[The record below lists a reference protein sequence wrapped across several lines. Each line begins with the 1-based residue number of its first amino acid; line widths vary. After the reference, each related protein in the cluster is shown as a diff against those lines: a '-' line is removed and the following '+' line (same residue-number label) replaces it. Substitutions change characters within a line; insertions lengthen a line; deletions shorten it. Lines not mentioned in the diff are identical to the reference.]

1 MKYRIYKQLLP
12 HKFNSND
19 PIWSKRQIWVQKLN
33 QADTIDEF
41 DTMEEAESYRKMLED
56 TDPTDRVYIIKEIP

>member
-12 HKFNSND
+12 HKFNPND

-33 QADTIDEF
+33 ENDTVDEF
-41 DTMEEAESYRKMLED
+41 DTLEEAESYQQILEQH
-56 TDPTDRVYIIKEIP
+56 DPTDRVYMIKEVE